1 MKKSVVF
8 ILFLAF
14 SSLGLQ
20 ATSFEL
26 KNTSVKPVKLKI
38 PRVMTP
44 SLAPLSSSTVDLK
57 PGQKVFFYHKNKK
70 YLLFKVTKDMEG
82 KSFQVNKLIRER
94 KRELGLVIPLK
105 ERLGLEEERGPS
117 WAS

>member
-1 MKKSVVF
+1 MKKSVF
-8 ILFLAF
+8 LFLLFFGYGFA
-14 SSLGLQ
+14 LH

-26 KNTSVKPVKLKI
+26 KNTSVKAVKLKI

-44 SLAPLSSSTVDLK
+44 SLAPLSSSSIDLK

-82 KSFQVNKLIRER
+82 KSFQVNKLIRDR
-94 KRELGLVIPLK
+94 KRELGLVIPLR
-105 ERLGLEEERGPS
+105 ERLGLEEPAPRPS
-117 WAS
+117 AS